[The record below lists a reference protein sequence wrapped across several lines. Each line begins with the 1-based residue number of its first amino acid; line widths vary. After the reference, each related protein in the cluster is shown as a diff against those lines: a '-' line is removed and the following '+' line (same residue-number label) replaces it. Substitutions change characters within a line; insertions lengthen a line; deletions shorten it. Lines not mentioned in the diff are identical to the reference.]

1 MTVAVLIECI
11 CINIIVHA
19 TVFLYSLFDGN
30 RTHTTVPIVE
40 LISAQSPEFREGCI
54 Y

>member
-1 MTVAVLIECI
+1 MH
-11 CINIIVHA
+11 IIVHA

-30 RTHTTVPIVE
+30 RTRITVPIVE
-40 LISAQSPEFREGCI
+40 LICAPSPDFREGCI